1 MLYQLYLLTIVGDYE
16 YQPLKEIDKITSQV
30 LVGLYFFLVSIVSL
44 NLYIA
49 LLSEAF
55 SRVNQTASAIAYLK
69 EAAECINIEQNFP
82 EFKRKFEIYIN
93 KYCSPLVC
101 CCYFFCFNF

>member
-16 YQPLKEIDKITSQV
+16 YLPLKEINETTAQI
-30 LVGLYFFLVSIVSL
+30 LVGMYFLFVSIISL

-55 SRVNQTASAIAYLK
+55 ARVNQTASAIAYLK
-69 EAAECINIEQNFP
+69 EAAEIINIEQNFP
-82 EFKRKFEIYIN
+82 EVKRKFEIYIN
-93 KYCSPLVC
+93 TYCAPLVSS
-101 CCYFFCFNF
+101 N